1 MAPIFPLHQLRGP
14 FNFLRPAADEVE
26 ALFPDVNRTLPWP
39 RPIFLEE
46 EESTPIHGFPVLLSP
61 QTEALREA
69 LEEHLE
75 VEEAVQVA
83 VLGRRPSD
91 RQALAQSWERYRALL
106 MRAVENV
113 TLSSYG
119 RNFPAVFWLHHSLD
133 VARALKETPRRVLR
147 LDLEVGRRHGDTV
160 RYRVLDRYLDRVFSD
175 AYDVVT
181 HLAEDTEET
190 EETLFPRLL
199 TRLKDNVLLLTEDHV
214 SHDLAELGG
223 YFSGYLSIDG
233 RDFRQRLAALD
244 AWHRRRLDADPE
256 LRAAV
261 DHLVPAGAAGEP
273 AAADPRGL
281 LVRRGYVRYL
291 SLRHD
296 YQAAQ
301 RSDGLP
307 DARQVE
313 VWEGLLVKLKEFEL
327 VHALRRMV
335 VPAKLEPRPGLGE
348 RLVHRGAAAR
358 ALGVS
363 ELVLSQATRPM
374 DFLAPW
380 VVDPQVARFGLI
392 YDITDFSEIVTLLRR
407 MGSGEQDDSFRRMF
421 RLQRRVHRVAE
432 ARRLRLEKYLGDGAF
447 YSARQAS
454 GLLVTAVHVQRIYRQ
469 ALEEGFPFDRGMRL
483 ALNFSQYRLI
493 PIAVARPGE
502 AERYEFFG
510 HGVIELSRLTTGKA
524 LREMDDLKN
533 MLVSLGYPEATVQR
547 FFSPLLHRDVDLVE
561 KAEESRRFYAYI
573 NRNGHLVNEGMV
585 ATEPFVRA
593 LAEEMSEATLGVAR
607 LGDHRYVAVQV
618 HDAGAGGPMVVG
630 LRSLGRANL
639 KGLEKLPVYE
649 VVDGAAWDARDIE
662 PVTTVDLMEALDRAM
677 AGTLASEEDTRPV
690 IGDLR

>member
-1 MAPIFPLHQLRGP
+1 
-14 FNFLRPAADEVE
+14 
-26 ALFPDVNRTLPWP
+26 
-39 RPIFLEE
+39 
-46 EESTPIHGFPVLLSP
+46 
-61 QTEALREA
+61 
-69 LEEHLE
+69 
-75 VEEAVQVA
+75 
-83 VLGRRPSD
+83 
-91 RQALAQSWERYRALL
+91 
-106 MRAVENV
+106 
-113 TLSSYG
+113 
-119 RNFPAVFWLHHSLD
+119 
-133 VARALKETPRRVLR
+133 
-147 LDLEVGRRHGDTV
+147 
-160 RYRVLDRYLDRVFSD
+160 
-175 AYDVVT
+175 
-181 HLAEDTEET
+181 
-190 EETLFPRLL
+190 
-199 TRLKDNVLLLTEDHV
+199 
-214 SHDLAELGG
+214 
-223 YFSGYLSIDG
+223 
-233 RDFRQRLAALD
+233 
-244 AWHRRRLDADPE
+244 
-256 LRAAV
+256 
-261 DHLVPAGAAGEP
+261 
-273 AAADPRGL
+273 
-281 LVRRGYVRYL
+281 
-291 SLRHD
+291 
-296 YQAAQ
+296 
-301 RSDGLP
+301 
-307 DARQVE
+307 
-313 VWEGLLVKLKEFEL
+313 
-327 VHALRRMV
+327 MV

-348 RLVHRGAAAR
+348 RLVHRGAMAR
-358 ALGVS
+358 ALGVP

-407 MGSGEQDDSFRRMF
+407 MGSGEQDDSFRSMF

-524 LREMDDLKN
+524 LREVDDLKN

-593 LAEEMSEATLGVAR
+593 LAEEISEATLGVAR
-607 LGDHRYVAVQV
+607 LGDHRYVALQV

-649 VVDGAAWDARDIE
+649 VVDGAAWDAQDVE
-662 PVTTVDLMEALDRAM
+662 PVTTVDVMEALDRAM